1 MKLNR
6 TTAVWRIVI
15 NLVSFPIYSFAC
27 SATAT
32 LRMWEAFH
40 RAYLHLST
48 LHAAGG
54 GSCSRLVSRRE
65 GKRRKEGENGN
76 KLPGSHSSAVTCR
89 WQLTVDGPA
98 GRMSKGNGTYPEL
111 RARCSPGPPGGRG
124 PALQGSCGA
133 AALGQA
139 AAAPSQAVT
148 PLGRGC
154 RPVDLSCPAE

>member
-1 MKLNR
+1 MKLNC

-27 SATAT
+27 SATTT
-32 LRMWEAFH
+32 LWTWEAFH

-54 GSCSRLVSRRE
+54 GSCSRRVLRRE
-65 GKRRKEGENGN
+65 GKCRKEGENGN
-76 KLPGSHSSAVTCR
+76 KLPGSHSSAVTCW
-89 WQLTVDGPA
+89 WQLRVDNPA
-98 GRMSKGNGTYPEL
+98 VRMSKGNSTYPEL

-124 PALQGSCGA
+124 PALQGSCGSA
-133 AALGQA
+133 TLGQA
-139 AAAPSQAVT
+139 AAAPSQPVP

-154 RPVDLSCPAE
+154 RPADLSCPAE